1 MHETKIVKFY
11 NEYILIFIVT
21 FFTYGYLSA
30 RKSLQRLLRRS
41 PAKFSGNRSFFVI
54 IILVSEVSAPKPK
67 RSQHLYGSVT
77 MTVDSRN

>member
-41 PAKFSGNRSFFVI
+41 PAKFSGNRSFVI